1 MMKATLKHNASTK
14 FHCQVQILK
23 TVIQH
28 PYILFYRDT
37 KDSQQISA
45 NQTL

>member
-1 MMKATLKHNASTK
+1 MLPHISIQT
-14 FHCQVQILK
+14 LK

-37 KDSQQISA
+37 KDSQQIST